1 MPTNTYI
8 AFSPS
13 DISFLSGSQLRIDP
27 LYNSGDAY
35 SFEIT
40 DEDPHWSGDAHTI
53 WSSDD
58 PTQQMT
64 TVRDGDGSVVASGRS
79 YLEEGY
85 TLTDEYGETVT
96 IYQVMIDGTAVG
108 YVADGPLQPGNT
120 YTYSTSDVTPS
131 TQSEYANLESQ
142 SYDPDATNYIS
153 GTGNGDS
160 LQGGAANDSVQA
172 GAGNDT
178 VDGGSGDDTIY
189 GGEGDD
195 SLRGWSGNDFVDGGA
210 GNDTLEGDEGDDTI
224 LGGDGDDFISLW
236 GGADSVDGGAGSD
249 TIQIND
255 NFGNDT
261 IIGGEGGTDD
271 DTLDMSNLSGPVT
284 LDYWGHETGAITD
297 GTDTVSF
304 SKIETIILTDSGDY
318 VEAGFTNSGITVDL
332 GGGQRHPLWFRR

>member
-210 GNDTLEGDEGDDTI
+210 G
-224 LGGDGDDFISLW
+224 
-236 GGADSVDGGAGSD
+236 SD